1 MVLRAPA
8 GGGQAAGTAGASWHG
23 QIFVRLNQ
31 DGGAQ
36 TVTREGGLTLRMGA
50 TRVLEVSLEDT
61 VAMVKETTR
70 RLPSVA
76 CRETA
81 PLTRSPGVG
90 AVRRLPRLL
99 RGLPPKE
106 QLLLPLMSL
115 HRPPLRQRRRQRLQF
130 FSAPRRRQIPP
141 RANKT
146 QGTSK

>member
-36 TVTREGGLTLRMGA
+36 TVSLEGSLTLRTGA
-50 TRVLEVSLEDT
+50 TRVLEVSSEDI
-61 VAMVKETTR
+61 VEMVKERIPGADRLVFGGKDLPDTR
-70 RLPSVA
+70 RLPSVS

-90 AVRRLPRLL
+90 AVRRLPRTS
-99 RGLPPKE
+99 PPCGG
-106 QLLLPLMSL
+106 S
-115 HRPPLRQRRRQRLQF
+115 
-130 FSAPRRRQIPP
+130 SI
-141 RANKT
+141 
-146 QGTSK
+146 